1 MLHCMYVC
9 MRRSGAIP
17 AYDPDT
23 QESLQLYVGIIDV
36 LQSYRFAKKFEHTVK
51 SLVHDAVSF
60 TPLSVCLSQLY
71 LSEFPLSGISV
82 NVREL
87 YFDWNVR
94 NF

>member
-1 MLHCMYVC
+1 MYVC

-60 TPLSVCLSQLY
+60 TVLYSALCLSITV
-71 LSEFPLSGISV
+71 ISV
-82 NVREL
+82 RVPTFGNISEC
-87 YFDWNVR
+87 
-94 NF
+94 